1 MKNLLFGIS
10 LAAAVMMAFGCNN
23 NAKKAAAEAE
33 AEQARLDS
41 IAAAESA
48 AKAAKEKN
56 AMEIM
61 ATLPEEP
68 VFDII
73 TNLGTI
79 TVKLYS
85 KTPKHRDNF
94 EKLAL
99 TGFYDGLLFHRV
111 INGFMIQG
119 GDPLTRDTSAAA
131 VAKYGQGGPG
141 YTIPA
146 EFVPEYRHKKG
157 ALAAARRGDVAN
169 PMKESS
175 GSQFY
180 IVQDEK
186 ACAQLDGAY
195 TVYGETIKGLD
206 IIDRIAQVATDNR
219 DKPVMDVRI
228 KTIRLEGD
236 TSPIPEPTL
245 ESSKAANTPKVGEK
259 VRRGKHVITRIEPEN
274 KK

>member
-10 LAAAVMMAFGCNN
+10 LAAALLMAFGCNN
-23 NAKKAAAEAE
+23 SAKKAAAAAA
-33 AEQARLDS
+33 AEQARQDS
-41 IAAAESA
+41 IAAAE
-48 AKAAKEKN
+48 KASNEQKVLDK
-56 AMEIM
+56 M

-73 TNLGTI
+73 TNMGTI

-94 EKLAL
+94 EKLAM
-99 TGFYDGLLFHRV
+99 TGYYNDLLFHRV

-119 GDPLTRDTSAAA
+119 GDPYTRDTSAAA

-146 EFVPEYRHKKG
+146 EFVPEYKHKKG

-195 TVYGETIKGLD
+195 TVYGETIKGFD

-219 DKPVMDVRI
+219 DRPIMDVKII
-228 KTIRLEGD
+228 KIRLKED
-236 TSPIPEPTL
+236 
-245 ESSKAANTPKVGEK
+245 
-259 VRRGKHVITRIEPEN
+259 
-274 KK
+274 

>member
-1 MKNLLFGIS
+1 MNMLKNILTSLLCAVAVIGMMS
-10 LAAAVMMAFGCNN
+10 GCGNKARKAEAAAA
-23 NAKKAAAEAE
+23 

-41 IAAAESA
+41 IAAVEQ
-48 AKAAKEKN
+48 AAKEKT
-56 AMEIM
+56 AMDII

-68 VFDII
+68 VFDIV

-79 TVKLYS
+79 KVKLYS
-85 KTPKHRDNF
+85 KTPKHRENF
-94 EKLAL
+94 AKLAL
-99 TGFYDGLLFHRV
+99 TGYYDSLLFHRV

-141 YTIPA
+141 YTVPA
-146 EFVPEYRHKKG
+146 EFVPEYTHRKG

-180 IVQDEK
+180 IVQDAG

-195 TVYGETIKGLD
+195 TVFGETVSGLD
-206 IIDRIAQVATDNR
+206 IIDRIAQVATDRR
-219 DKPVMDVRI
+219 DKPLMDVRI
-228 KTIRLEGD
+228 KTVRLDE
-236 TSPIPEPTL
+236 TCLPKPPVSE
-245 ESSKAANTPKVGEK
+245 ENSK
-259 VRRGKHVITRIEPEN
+259 
-274 KK
+274 